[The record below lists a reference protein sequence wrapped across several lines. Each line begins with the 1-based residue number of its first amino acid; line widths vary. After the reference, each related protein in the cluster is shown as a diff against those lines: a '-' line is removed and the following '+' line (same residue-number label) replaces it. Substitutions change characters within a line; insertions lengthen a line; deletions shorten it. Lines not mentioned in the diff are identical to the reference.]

1 LPSPG
6 PDRPGEAGRPVR
18 VLVVDDHPI
27 WRHGAARD
35 LAEAGYEVVGTA
47 GDGAQALRV
56 AAATRPQVVLLD
68 LHLPDL
74 SGAEVIG
81 GLLATD
87 PAIRVLMLSAS
98 GERQDVLD
106 AVTAGA
112 CGYLLKSAQL
122 ADLVAAVRATAAGR
136 AVFTPGLAGLVL
148 GEYRRLSQDQ
158 RQAAGRRPASQSAA
172 SQSAASQSAASQS
185 AASQSAAS
193 QSAGQRAGP
202 LVPGQRRQPSA
213 SAGSAADPS
222 TTRSVPA
229 PVLTDR
235 EAEILRLVA
244 KGLTYPQIATRLTLS
259 TRTVQNHVQ
268 NTLSKLQLHNKAQL
282 VRYALEQGVD

>member
-1 LPSPG
+1 
-6 PDRPGEAGRPVR
+6 

-27 WRHGAARD
+27 WRNAAARD
-35 LAEAGYEVVGTA
+35 LAEAGFDVVGTA

-56 AAATRPQVVLLD
+56 AAATRPRVVLLD

-74 SGAEVIG
+74 PGADVIR
-81 GLLATD
+81 GLLAAD
-87 PAIRVLMLSAS
+87 AGIRVLMLSAS
-98 GERQDVLD
+98 GEPQDVLD

-122 ADLVAAVRATAAGR
+122 PELVAGVRATAAGQ

-148 GEYRRLSQDQ
+148 GEYRRLGQVSGP
-158 RQAAGRRPASQSAA
+158 AAGSRAAPPSTAGSRAVRSAP
-172 SQSAASQSAASQS
+172 
-185 AASQSAAS
+185 
-193 QSAGQRAGP
+193 RAG
-202 LVPGQRRQPSA
+202 A
-213 SAGSAADPS
+213 AGATGAA
-222 TTRSVPA
+222 PA

-235 EAEILRLVA
+235 ETEILRLVA
-244 KGLTYPQIATRLTLS
+244 KGLTYPQIAARLTLS

>member
-6 PDRPGEAGRPVR
+6 PDRPGAAGEPVR

-35 LAEAGYEVVGTA
+35 LAEAGYDVVGTA

-74 SGAEVIG
+74 SGAEVIR
-81 GLLATD
+81 GLLMAD
-87 PAIRVLMLSAS
+87 PGIRVLMLSAS

-122 ADLVAAVRATAAGR
+122 AELVAAVRATAAGQ

-148 GEYRRLSQDQ
+148 GEYRRL
-158 RQAAGRRPASQSAA
+158 R
-172 SQSAASQSAASQS
+172 
-185 AASQSAAS
+185 
-193 QSAGQRAGP
+193 
-202 LVPGQRRQPSA
+202 
-213 SAGSAADPS
+213 
-222 TTRSVPA
+222 TTRPVPA

-244 KGLTYPQIATRLTLS
+244 KGLTYPQIAARLTLS

>member
-1 LPSPG
+1 
-6 PDRPGEAGRPVR
+6 
-18 VLVVDDHPI
+18 VDDHPI
-27 WRHGAARD
+27 WRNGAARD

-47 GDGAQALRV
+47 GDGGQALRV
-56 AAATRPQVVLLD
+56 ASATRPEVILLD
-68 LHLPDL
+68 LHLPDM
-74 SGAEVIG
+74 SGAEVTRK
-81 GLLATD
+81 LLAAS
-87 PAIRVLMLSAS
+87 PEVRVLMLSAS

-112 CGYLLKSAQL
+112 SGYVLKSAQL
-122 ADLVAAVRATAAGR
+122 SELVAAVRATAAGQ

-148 GEYRRLSQDQ
+148 GEYRRLST
-158 RQAAGRRPASQSAA
+158 PASK
-172 SQSAASQSAASQS
+172 
-185 AASQSAAS
+185 
-193 QSAGQRAGP
+193 
-202 LVPGQRRQPSA
+202 V
-213 SAGSAADPS
+213 
-222 TTRSVPA
+222 VA

-244 KGLTYPQIATRLTLS
+244 KGLTYPQIAQRLTLS

>member
-1 LPSPG
+1 M
-6 PDRPGEAGRPVR
+6 
-18 VLVVDDHPI
+18 DDHPI
-27 WRHGAARD
+27 WRNGAARD

-56 AAATRPQVVLLD
+56 AAATRPEVIVLD
-68 LHLPDL
+68 LHLLDM
-74 SGAEVIG
+74 SGAEVTRQ
-81 GLLATD
+81 LLTAS
-87 PAIRVLMLSAS
+87 PEVRVLMLSAS

-112 CGYLLKSAQL
+112 SGYVLKSAQL
-122 ADLVAAVRATAAGR
+122 AELVAAVRATAAGQ

-148 GEYRRLSQDQ
+148 GEYRRLL
-158 RQAAGRRPASQSAA
+158 APASK
-172 SQSAASQSAASQS
+172 
-185 AASQSAAS
+185 
-193 QSAGQRAGP
+193 
-202 LVPGQRRQPSA
+202 V
-213 SAGSAADPS
+213 
-222 TTRSVPA
+222 VA

-244 KGLTYPQIATRLTLS
+244 KGLTYPQIAQRLTLS

>member
-1 LPSPG
+1 LPSPV
-6 PDRPGEAGRPVR
+6 PNQPRPPQPGAAPQSGNEPVQHEPIR

-27 WRHGAARD
+27 WRNAAARD
-35 LAEAGYEVVGTA
+35 LAEAGFDVVGTA

-56 AAATRPQVVLLD
+56 ATATRPRVVLLD
-68 LHLPDL
+68 LNLPDL
-74 SGAEVIG
+74 PGPEVIR
-81 GLLATD
+81 GLLTAD
-87 PAIRVLMLSAS
+87 AGIRILMLSAS

-122 ADLVAAVRATAAGR
+122 SELVAGVRATAAGQ

-148 GEYRRLSQDQ
+148 GEYRRLARDPAPPAAARPAGS
-158 RQAAGRRPASQSAA
+158 RAAGRP
-172 SQSAASQSAASQS
+172 
-185 AASQSAAS
+185 
-193 QSAGQRAGP
+193 GLGP
-202 LVPGQRRQPSA
+202 TPE
-213 SAGSAADPS
+213 
-222 TTRSVPA
+222 
-229 PVLTDR
+229 LTDR

-244 KGLTYPQIATRLTLS
+244 KGLTYPQIAARLTLS